1 MGEMCFELYGCRY
14 VQIRTNCRYPIR
26 MVIRSPADLCRAAGH
41 DFVCARYKD
50 NYRMNDNFESADV
63 AFWDVDNSGTDDP
76 GKWITPEK
84 IGEQIHSRDSS
95 GHLPMSLASSIEFT
109 VSDKADAN
117 GQPGP
122 ESHG

>member
-1 MGEMCFELYGCRY
+1 
-14 VQIRTNCRYPIR
+14 
-26 MVIRSPADLCRAAGH
+26 
-41 DFVCARYKD
+41 
-50 NYRMNDNFESADV
+50 MNDNFESADV

-122 ESHG
+122 ESHGCVNFLRFFPLEPSALHRQLHSSTS